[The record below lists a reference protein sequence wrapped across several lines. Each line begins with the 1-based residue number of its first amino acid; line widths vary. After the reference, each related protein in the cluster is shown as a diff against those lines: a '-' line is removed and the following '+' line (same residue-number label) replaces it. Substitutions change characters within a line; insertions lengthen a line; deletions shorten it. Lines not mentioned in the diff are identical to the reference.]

1 MSNEV
6 DVLDTPSVEAD
17 IDVECERFADGA
29 WVSTVAHLPNEL
41 KLTIYVNKSEL
52 VTVLCTPTKLN
63 NLVLGFLY
71 GEGIISGLDDILWM
85 RTCEEENVSDVRLVK
100 PEFTVPTH
108 RTLTPGCGGGATF
121 TSEAQPVE
129 SELVITP
136 TEVLALARQLLEQM
150 ELYKVSGGVHTSA
163 IADQQNLLVVAED
176 IGRHNTLDKI
186 QGECL
191 MRELDTKDKI
201 LLSTGRISSEM
212 LIKAAKMQA
221 PVIVSRHSPTGSAV
235 LLARD
240 LGITLVG
247 QARAGSL
254 RVYSHP
260 ERLGRIR
267 DYTAGEKLG

>member
-212 LIKAAKMQA
+212 LIKAAKMQT
-221 PVIVSRHSPTGSAV
+221 PVIVSRHSPTGGAV

-267 DYTAGEKLG
+267 NYTAGEKLG

>member
-6 DVLDTPSVEAD
+6 DVLDIPSVEAD
-17 IDVECERFADGA
+17 ICVECERFSDGK
-29 WVSTVAHLPNEL
+29 WVSTIAHVPNEL
-41 KLTIYVNKSEL
+41 KLTIYVNKLEL

-71 GEGIISGLDDILWM
+71 GEGIISCIDDILWM
-85 RTCEEENVSDVRLVK
+85 RTCEEENVSDVRLIK
-100 PEFTVPTH
+100 PEFTMPAH

-121 TSEAQPVE
+121 TSEGQKVE
-129 SELVITP
+129 SDLVVTP
-136 TEVLALARQLLEQM
+136 MEVLALVKQLLEQM

-163 IADQQNLLVVAED
+163 IADHKNLLVVAED

-191 MRELDTKDKI
+191 MRDLATKDKI

-212 LIKAAKMQA
+212 LIKAAKMQT
-221 PVIVSRHSPTGSAV
+221 PVIVSRHSPTGGAV
-235 LLARD
+235 LLALE

-247 QARAGSL
+247 HARAGSL
-254 RVYSHP
+254 RVYTHP

-267 DYTAGEKLG
+267 NYTAGKKSG